1 MSLTNSV
8 ADIITLIRG
17 FIKDQAR
24 TDGRDP
30 FVYESDNKFTLSE
43 RFINADS
50 IRVLR
55 NGSEM
60 DEDDWEFN
68 EETNQVEIDPVTSGV
83 TLVASDIILIL
94 YSFYKKFSDVE
105 LAGYLS
111 SALGYFS
118 LHRYK
123 KTFQVTDNDEV
134 VSINDIDP
142 DEKELYFIAIIA
154 SILIDPQNIRMR
166 TPEFELTANRSVS
179 DQEQIKMS
187 FAHFKRMVGTVTF
200 DITEFERNWFI

>member
-8 ADIITLIRG
+8 ADITILIRG

-24 TDGRDP
+24 TDGRDS
-30 FVYESDNKFTLSE
+30 FVYETDDKFTLSE
-43 RFINADS
+43 SFVKSDT
-50 IRVLR
+50 IRVLK
-55 NGSEM
+55 NGVEL
-60 DEDDWEFN
+60 DVTDFDYN
-68 EETNQVEIDPVTSGV
+68 ADTNQVEIDPITSGV
-83 TLVASDIILIL
+83 TLVANDIILIL
-94 YSFYKKFSDVE
+94 YSFYKKFSDAE
-105 LAGYLS
+105 IKGYLS

-123 KTFQVTDNDEV
+123 KTFDLTDDDYV
-134 VSINDIDP
+134 ISINDLDP

-179 DQEQIKMS
+179 DQEQIKTA
-187 FAHFKRMVGTVTF
+187 FAHFKRMIGNVSF
-200 DITEFERNWFI
+200 DISEFERNWFV